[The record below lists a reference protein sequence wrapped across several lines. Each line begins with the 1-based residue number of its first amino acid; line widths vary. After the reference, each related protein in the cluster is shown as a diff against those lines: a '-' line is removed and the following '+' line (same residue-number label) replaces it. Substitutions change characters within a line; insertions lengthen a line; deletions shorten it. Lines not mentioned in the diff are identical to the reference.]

1 VDNLFSF
8 VFMSTAFLAVL
19 VKECL
24 KDERASSVPASHL
37 TTGGLQGMHYPEIP
51 RPNLL
56 LHFAES

>member
-1 VDNLFSF
+1 
-8 VFMSTAFLAVL
+8 MSTAFLAVL